1 LPPDAGFVQ
10 CKRVDHNG
18 LKHHVSFLTHDKQA
32 LGIMLLA
39 CHQPRQILQEEIEL
53 LDLVGKQLS
62 DIVSN
67 AWLAMKLTEKEV
79 ARQRL
84 LQALVKA
91 QEDERMRLARELH
104 DGAGQNLTSLLVRMK
119 TLEKQVDDKPV
130 RSALQGAC
138 NEVSEMIEY
147 IRALSH
153 QLRPAILE
161 EVGLEKAIHDLVESL
176 GEYDAIEWS
185 VTVDLN
191 GVVLPNEIE
200 TTVYRIAQE
209 GITNILR
216 HSQADQVRV
225 SLVCDQDL
233 VVIEVQDNGRGFDQ
247 SELEFR
253 EGSQHM
259 GLKSMRERIELFAGR
274 LHVESKKGVGTL
286 IRGEVPVLEGVLQ

>member
-1 LPPDAGFVQ
+1 VQ

-53 LDLVGKQLS
+53 LDLVGKQIS

-67 AWLAMKLTEKEV
+67 AWLAMKLSEKEV

-119 TLEKQVDDKPV
+119 TLEKQVDDKPI

-138 NEVSEMIEY
+138 NDVSEMIEY

-225 SLVCDQDL
+225 SLVCDHDL
-233 VVIEVQDNGRGFDQ
+233 IVIEVQDNGRGFDQ
-247 SELEFR
+247 SELQRR